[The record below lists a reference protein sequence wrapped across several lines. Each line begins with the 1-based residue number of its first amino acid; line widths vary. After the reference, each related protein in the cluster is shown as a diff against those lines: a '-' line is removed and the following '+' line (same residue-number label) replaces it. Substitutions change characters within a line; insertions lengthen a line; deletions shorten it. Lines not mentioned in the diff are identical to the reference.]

1 MRHRRT
7 VWAAVAVVAMLAT
20 TFGITAPAAAQDLT
34 NRVAARALWDGQFND
49 DYVVTYSYASGSFA
63 TTDRVT
69 VVDGVVVSSEE
80 ISGGD
85 VVGPGQLDLTVED
98 IYDLLPPA
106 NPNGTTEIV
115 LVEPRFSAQTGV
127 PLEFIYLISS
137 VDTTYSL
144 LDFSF
149 TTPVLPVNVL
159 ATTVTCLAGN
169 GRIDVNIVNEASTP
183 ATYTLQI
190 GTLTPRQQTVGAKSW
205 WRSPVTGRPDGPID
219 VTVLR
224 DGVAVLNETVN
235 VACDS
240 NPAVSEPEVRFLTW
254 CIGGNGMVFAQMTN
268 PTASAK
274 SYVLDV
280 NGIRRST
287 TAQAYGAA
295 WRGVSGRPDGTY
307 TATVEVAGQAIES
320 SIIEVTCDS

>member
-1 MRHRRT
+1 MRQRRT
-7 VWAAVAVVAMLAT
+7 AWTALAVVAMLAT
-20 TFGITAPAAAQDLT
+20 TFGTAAPAAAQDLT
-34 NRVAARALWDGQFND
+34 DRVAALALWDSQFND

-85 VVGPGQLDLTVED
+85 VIGPGQLDMTVED

-115 LVEPRFSAQTGV
+115 LVEPSFSAQTGV
-127 PLEFIYLISS
+127 PFEFIYLISS

-144 LDFSF
+144 RDFSF

-159 ATTVTCLAGN
+159 APTVTCLAGN
-169 GRIDVNIVNEASTP
+169 GRIDVNMVNEASTP
-183 ATYTLQI
+183 AAYTLQI
-190 GTLTPRQQTVGAKSW
+190 GTRTPRQQTVAAKSW
-205 WRSPVTGRPDGPID
+205 WRSPVIVSANGPID

-235 VACDS
+235 VACGS
-240 NPAVSEPEVRFLTW
+240 NPIVSEPEVRFLTW
-254 CIGGNGMVFAQMTN
+254 CISGNGMVFAQIAN

-274 SYVLDV
+274 NYVLDV
-280 NGIRRST
+280 NGIRRSA
-287 TAQAYGAA
+287 TAEAHGAA

-320 SIIEVTCDS
+320 SIIEVTCDT